1 MKAPGL
7 PWWSRGEDS
16 TLPIK
21 EGRVPLLVK
30 KVKSHMP
37 VSPEKNKSGTSLSR
51 DCEVGQLE
59 SDFRGHG
66 TPRGRQWSGNQRW
79 TWQSDLS

>member
-30 KVKSHMP
+30 KVKSHTP
-37 VSPEKNKSGTSLSR
+37 VSPEKNKNI
-51 DCEVGQLE
+51 
-59 SDFRGHG
+59 
-66 TPRGRQWSGNQRW
+66 NQAPV
-79 TWQSDLS
+79 